1 MHSLYMSASILVC
14 SIDPLCI
21 FYWVLK
27 YNLLFCQDLLHVI
40 DYILFCFILITI
52 CYNHNIFI
60 LFASSRK
67 SVSFHDLCK
76 CW

>member
-52 CYNHNIFI
+52 C
-60 LFASSRK
+60 
-67 SVSFHDLCK
+67 
-76 CW
+76 